1 MILTSDLLKGKIAL
15 ITGCSRGIGHAM
27 AEAFAAS
34 GAIVYANARKEG
46 SLDELA
52 SVLSESGFSLIP
64 LYYDVTDEQ
73 AVKQAFMRIKKEQ
86 GHLDILVNNAGVMK
100 DALIGMISSSL
111 MDEVFKTN
119 VYSVINHLQLA
130 SRLMKVNK
138 CGSIINIASI
148 IGTNGNAGQTV
159 YSASKGAVISITKTA
174 GKELGPSGI
183 RVNAIAPGIIDTDLT
198 KAVDSEKLSERISGV
213 KLGHIGSVDDVANTA
228 LFLASDYSAYISGQI
243 IGVDGCAIV

>member
-1 MILTSDLLKGKIAL
+1 MEKILDQKIVL
-15 ITGCSRGIGHAM
+15 VTGCSRGIGKAI
-27 AEAFAAS
+27 ACLFAKE
-34 GAIVYANARKEG
+34 GAIVYANARKECC
-46 SLDELA
+46 LDEFA
-52 SVLSESGFSLIP
+52 SDLKRSGFSLIP
-64 LYYDVTDEQ
+64 VYYDVTDEQ

-86 GHLDILVNNAGVMK
+86 GHLDVLVNNAGVMK

-130 SRLMKVNK
+130 SRLMKSNK
-138 CGSIINIASI
+138 CGNIINIASI

-159 YSASKGAVISITKTA
+159 YSASKGAVVSITKTA
-174 GKELGPSGI
+174 AKELGPSGI

-213 KLGHIGSVDDVANTA
+213 KLGHIGSPDDVANTA

>member
-1 MILTSDLLKGKIAL
+1 MEKILDQKIVL
-15 ITGCSRGIGHAM
+15 VTGCSRGIGKAI
-27 AEAFAAS
+27 ACLFAKE
-34 GAIVYANARKEG
+34 GAIVYSNARMEG
-46 SLDELA
+46 CLDGFASELKR
-52 SVLSESGFSLIP
+52 SGLSLIP
-64 LYYDVTDEQ
+64 IYYDVTDEQ

-86 GHLDILVNNAGVMK
+86 GHLDVLVNNAGVMK
-100 DALIGMISSSL
+100 DALIGMISRSL
-111 MDEVFKTN
+111 MDEVFNTN

-130 SRLMKVNK
+130 SRLMKGNK

-159 YSASKGAVISITKTA
+159 YSASKGAVVSITKTA
-174 GKELGPSGI
+174 AKELGPSGI

-213 KLGHIGSVDDVANTA
+213 QLGHIGSPNDVANSA